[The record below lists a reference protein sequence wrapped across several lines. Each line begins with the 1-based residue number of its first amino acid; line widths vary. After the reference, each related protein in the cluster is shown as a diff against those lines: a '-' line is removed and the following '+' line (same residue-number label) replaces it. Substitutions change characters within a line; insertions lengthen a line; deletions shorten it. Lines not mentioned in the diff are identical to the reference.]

1 MGKCMKSENPVV
13 CLTDCSFHS
22 HSFKHSSTLPPPIS
36 HPPCLDFPPVET
48 LHDLC
53 KLIISLFSLQNCA
66 TACYSQRFFAIWDHT
81 CSRLTSQICCSP
93 RECPNKRSNSE
104 LLCKV
109 SQKKSKHGVK
119 KKKIVPVSSKSLKI
133 RMITLAGVL
142 LLVSK
147 QRNIILFQMR
157 PFLVQSSLESAQVLM

>member
-48 LHDLC
+48 LPP
-53 KLIISLFSLQNCA
+53 SLQTDHFTFLSSKLCH
-66 TACYSQRFFAIWDHT
+66 CYSQRFFAIWDLHT

-93 RECPNKRSNSE
+93 RECLNKRSNSE

-109 SQKKSKHGVK
+109 SQKRSKHGVK
-119 KKKIVPVSSKSLKI
+119 KKISPSFIKI
-133 RMITLAGVL
+133 RMITMAGVL

>member
-48 LHDLC
+48 LPP
-53 KLIISLFSLQNCA
+53 SLQTDHFTFLSSKLCH
-66 TACYSQRFFAIWDHT
+66 CYSQRFFAIWDHT
-81 CSRLTSQICCSP
+81 CSRLRLVAA
-93 RECPNKRSNSE
+93 RENARTKGPVLNNYVKCP
-104 LLCKV
+104 
-109 SQKKSKHGVK
+109 KKEASMALKGK
-119 KKKIVPVSSKSLKI
+119 LVPVSSKSLKI
-133 RMITLAGVL
+133 RMITMAGLL

>member
-48 LHDLC
+48 LPR
-53 KLIISLFSLQNCA
+53 SLQTDHFTFLSSKLCH
-66 TACYSQRFFAIWDHT
+66 CYSQRFFAIWDHT
-81 CSRLTSQICCSP
+81 CSSLTSQISFSP
-93 RECPNKRSNSE
+93 RECPNKRSSSE
-104 LLCKV
+104 LCKV
-109 SQKKSKHGVK
+109 SQKRSKHGVK